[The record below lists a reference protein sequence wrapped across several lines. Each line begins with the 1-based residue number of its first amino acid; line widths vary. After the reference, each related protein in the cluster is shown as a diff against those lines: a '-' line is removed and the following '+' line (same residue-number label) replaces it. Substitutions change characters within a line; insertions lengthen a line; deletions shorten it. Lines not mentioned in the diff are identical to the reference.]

1 MNRGNPAS
9 SPPGATPGA
18 GSPGNNIGSGGAA
31 HPYTLPYSAGG
42 GGHYPSYM
50 STGPYPD
57 PGGAPGGP
65 YEVRPMEYGGKYQFS
80 GFQQSTPYYNNQP
93 SPNEEG
99 SGAPAPYYGAPGS
112 MGSPTGGRDLNYF
125 GYNNGFGAGE
135 SGGSGGGG
143 PAFYPHQQQQQQ
155 HDNNNKTLGSDTN
168 IPVSSSAGSGPS
180 EVKSEVDQADP
191 LSAGSAAAG
200 GPTTTADKDNIPELS
215 DLPGPHDLKFSAR
228 GHNPPGSGGHPA
240 ILGGSSNTE
249 LSDTKDNS
257 DNQSTRSHHEQ
268 QSSPNPNSPRSS
280 VAGVKRS
287 HSPSN
292 SENNDFGAGDPQQQ
306 QQPFEAMGPS
316 SMNHGD
322 EYMRQMSALNPQN
335 EGKQT
340 FTTRGFSQKLVLGFF
355 LLSSQKKIVTFIF

>member
-1 MNRGNPAS
+1 
-9 SPPGATPGA
+9 
-18 GSPGNNIGSGGAA
+18 
-31 HPYTLPYSAGG
+31 
-42 GGHYPSYM
+42 
-50 STGPYPD
+50 
-57 PGGAPGGP
+57 
-65 YEVRPMEYGGKYQFS
+65 MEYGGKYQFS

-125 GYNNGFGAGE
+125 GYNNGFGAAE
-135 SGGSGGGG
+135 SGGGGGGG
-143 PAFYPHQQQQQQ
+143 PAFYPQQQQQQ
-155 HDNNNKTLGSDTN
+155 LHDNNNKTLGSDTN

-200 GPTTTADKDNIPELS
+200 GPTAATTTAGKDNIPELS
-215 DLPGPHDLKFSAR
+215 DLPGQHDLKFSAR
-228 GHNPPGSGGHPA
+228 GHNPPGSGVGHPA
-240 ILGGSSNTE
+240 ILGGSTSNTE

-340 FTTRGFSQKLVLGFF
+340 FILIYTQIDQNQGGRKLILDGGAVLE
-355 LLSSQKKIVTFIF
+355 